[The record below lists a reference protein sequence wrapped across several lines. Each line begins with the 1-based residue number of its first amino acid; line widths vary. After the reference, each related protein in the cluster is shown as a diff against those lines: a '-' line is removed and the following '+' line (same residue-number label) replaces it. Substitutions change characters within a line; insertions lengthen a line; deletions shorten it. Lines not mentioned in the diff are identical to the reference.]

1 MNEQKF
7 YDFLQKQML
16 LLIGWSMLT
25 GLGFTLLCV
34 YHGIADEVYLWY
46 AVVFLVSLGGVY
58 LYRQF
63 KYVNVKMK
71 DLDRWYSW
79 VKLFIY
85 VMFGL
90 WTVLFILYSG
100 ETTNNLHLVTV
111 FTQIGA
117 SVIASTFLFSDKKL
131 FVPILLILM
140 YPLVIY
146 FTSIHEAYAY
156 FLSGYSIVFLGLL
169 LYSSN
174 NSNQLI
180 QQIYYQAQHDS
191 LTALYNRRY
200 FTDYLEQM
208 LLSLKRRNRYAYILL
223 IDLDYFKTI
232 NDSLGHEVGDSLL
245 TEVAHR
251 IKVYCEDTHLIARI
265 GGDEFMI
272 ASYEFEKESE
282 CINDVN
288 IFAKELG
295 EILKETYTIDYNHL
309 HISASIGVKI
319 LDGKTTKTSQVIK
332 EADIAMYEVKEQ
344 GRDGVVNFNNVL
356 AKQVDNTLEIERK
369 LYFALKNKEIELYY
383 QPQVN
388 DREEI
393 VGCEVL
399 SRWKNKELGY
409 ISPEVFIP
417 IAEKT
422 GIVIDIGHHILE
434 ESFKTLKKWEE
445 EGLALEQF
453 SINISVRQIL
463 HGSFVY
469 NVEHLCRK
477 YLNEDTR
484 KKIIFEI
491 TETLL
496 AEDISKVVQIINSI
510 KRLDIGVSM
519 DDFGTGYS
527 SLSSLRELPIDE
539 LKIDRSFVSYLGE
552 RDSDRM
558 MITTILS
565 LAKIF
570 NLNIVAEGVETGE
583 QFRFLLE
590 QGCHFFQGYY
600 FAKPMKSD
608 DFVIHYMRQR
618 ASKENT
624 LHKVNQIIDVQV
636 AI

>member
-100 ETTNNLHLVTV
+100 ETRNNLHLVTV

-422 GIVIDIGHHILE
+422 GIVIDIGHYILE